1 MGPFIYSG
9 FQLGAATSSPLRNL
23 DTYLQGQPS
32 IVIWLENAIG
42 ICFLKQEM

>member
-23 DTYLQGQPS
+23 DTYLQGQPTFDWKMLLAF
-32 IVIWLENAIG
+32 V
-42 ICFLKQEM
+42 F